1 MYPLYVRSGRQSC
14 HWRDITAGMASDP
27 TFPYRVLIVDDIPE
41 VREALH
47 WALENESDLVVV
59 AEAAT
64 GVEALTYVTSL
75 TPDVV
80 ILDITLPALDGY
92 AVARILKASA
102 RPPVVI
108 FLTVHNDPL
117 SRQRARE
124 AGSDGFAE
132 KGAGWPALI
141 AEVRRVLRARGS

>member
-1 MYPLYVRSGRQSC
+1 MCPLYVTSGRQSHRC
-14 HWRDITAGMASDP
+14 RDIPAGMASDP
-27 TFPYRVLIVDDIPE
+27 PSPYRVLIVDDIPE
-41 VREALH
+41 VREALR

-64 GVEALTYVTSL
+64 GVEALTCVTAF

-80 ILDITLPALDGY
+80 ILDIGLPALDGY
-92 AVARILKASA
+92 AVTHTLKASA
-102 RPPVVI
+102 RPPVVVV
-108 FLTVHNDPL
+108 LTMHSDPL

-132 KGAGWPALI
+132 KGAGWSALI